1 MAVQVVPVVVAK
13 ATVVAARML
22 GRRCVHV
29 ALQAMLLMAAHVVP
43 VVGYALLL
51 AARVMEHSRVLVAPE
66 MCLEVAKGQ
75 PGDGL
80 DSEAEG

>member
-1 MAVQVVPVVVAK
+1 MLLMAVQVVPVVVAK

-29 ALQAMLLMAAHVVP
+29 ALQAM
-43 VVGYALLL
+43 LLL